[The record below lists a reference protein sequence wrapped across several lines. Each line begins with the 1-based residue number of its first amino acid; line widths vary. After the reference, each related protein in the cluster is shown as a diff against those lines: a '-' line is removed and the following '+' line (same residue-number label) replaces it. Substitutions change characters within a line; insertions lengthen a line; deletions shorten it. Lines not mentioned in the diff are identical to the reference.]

1 MAREAG
7 LPLVVAAKAREPCE
21 REFFEAA
28 VRPHLGDGVEFV
40 GEVGHD
46 EEVRLLRGACAL
58 LFPIDWEE
66 PGAVVLLE
74 AMACGTPVVA
84 TRRGCVPE
92 MVVDG
97 RTGFVVD
104 EPAEM
109 VRALEHIDE
118 IDPADCRA
126 HVAASFSAER
136 LLRDYEAVYETALE
150 AASSSMRVAARAS
163 AGSSKT

>member
-1 MAREAG
+1 
-7 LPLVVAAKAREPCE
+7 VIAAKVREPSE
-21 REFFEAA
+21 RSFFEEA
-28 VRPHLGDGVEFV
+28 VRPHLGNGVEFL
-40 GEVGHD
+40 GEVGP
-46 EEVRLLRGACAL
+46 EEKVRLLRGARAL

-66 PGAVVLLE
+66 PCALVLLE

-92 MVVDG
+92 IVVHG

-109 VRALEHIDE
+109 VRALERIDE
-118 IDPADCRA
+118 IDPAACRA

-136 LLRDYEAVYETALE
+136 LLRDYEAVYETVL
-150 AASSSMRVAARAS
+150 AATSASIPSAARSS
-163 AGSSKT
+163 AGSSKR